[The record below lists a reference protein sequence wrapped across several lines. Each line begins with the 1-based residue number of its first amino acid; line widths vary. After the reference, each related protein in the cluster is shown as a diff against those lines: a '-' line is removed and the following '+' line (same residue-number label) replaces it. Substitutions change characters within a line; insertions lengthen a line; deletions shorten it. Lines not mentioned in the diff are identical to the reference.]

1 MADSFKKNFFW
12 PMSATKTQ
20 NVSKIW
26 SWERE
31 IIKLYST
38 IMKNMQKREKNC
50 SNTIFDYT
58 LLLD

>member
-1 MADSFKKNFFW
+1 
-12 PMSATKTQ
+12 MSATKTQ
-20 NVSKIW
+20 NVGKIW

-38 IMKNMQKREKNC
+38 IMKNMQKREKTC